1 MVVRKDRV
9 RAIAVFKARSE
20 LSSADILA
28 RAEQMIAAVQAL
40 PIMQENLLKYEAS
53 FKTERPS
60 GTLASELGL
69 RETEF
74 SVMILVEAATH
85 EKIHETLTDPGYRKL
100 LAGALEH
107 ITTRED
113 FHFFPAEF
121 VTMIDK

>member
-1 MVVRKDRV
+1 
-9 RAIAVFKARSE
+9 
-20 LSSADILA
+20 
-28 RAEQMIAAVQAL
+28 MIAAVQAP
-40 PIMQENLLKYEAS
+40 PIMQKNLLEYEAS
-53 FKTERPS
+53 FKTERLS
-60 GTLASELGL
+60 GTLASGLGL

-121 VTMIDK
+121 VTMIDKSGWPS